1 VVAQLQTTV
10 TASLAGARA
19 GQSSGQRSSP
29 RRMLP
34 NFPDFAIIRQEKP
47 SEQILLY
54 HINRGHRL
62 IPADHCA
69 MQYLDHLVG
78 VAMEECGV
86 H

>member
-1 VVAQLQTTV
+1 
-10 TASLAGARA
+10 
-19 GQSSGQRSSP
+19 
-29 RRMLP
+29 MLP